1 MFIQDLSIEQQQ
13 VFWYLARK
21 VIEAVAW
28 IATRRTGCDQKNNA
42 NMALAKKKC
51 L

>member
-13 VFWYLARK
+13 VFLYLARK

-28 IATRRTGCDQKNNA
+28 IATRRIRYD
-42 NMALAKKKC
+42 
-51 L
+51 